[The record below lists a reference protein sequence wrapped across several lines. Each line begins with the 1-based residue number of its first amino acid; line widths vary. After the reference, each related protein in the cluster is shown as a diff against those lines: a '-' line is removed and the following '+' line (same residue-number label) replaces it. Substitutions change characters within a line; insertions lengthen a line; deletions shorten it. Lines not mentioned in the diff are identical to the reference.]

1 MSAFGG
7 SSAPQVPPKALKT
20 KTILLAMD
28 VHFVCSESSG
38 DTAVIVFLLLVAIL
52 VLVGVSFLSSI
63 DFSDG
68 RRR

>member
-1 MSAFGG
+1 MSAFGD
-7 SSAPQVPPKALKT
+7 STSPQAPPNALKT

-28 VHFVCSESSG
+28 VHLVHSESSG

-63 DFSDG
+63 DFYDG